1 MTIQALFMVQ
11 KHAHLHDRQHTLIG
25 NPEKARKELGW
36 QREVSFDT
44 LVQMMMEAD
53 LQRVAGGARR

>member
-1 MTIQALFMVQ
+1 MVQ